1 MFYCLLKYVL
11 LGPLLRLL
19 FRPRIE
25 GLENVPATGAAI
37 VAGNHLSFSDHFLMP
52 AILKRRI
59 TFLAK
64 AEYFTG
70 PGIKGR
76 LTAFFFRSAG
86 QIPVDR
92 SSREAG
98 QAAVREGLGVLRK
111 GELLGIY
118 PEGTRSHD
126 GRLYKGKVG
135 VAVMALTAGVPV
147 VPCAMIGTFEA
158 QPPGRLIPRIRP
170 VTIRFGKPLE
180 FSRFAG
186 MEDQKAVLRA
196 VTDEIMYAILTL
208 SEQEYVD
215 QYAAIVKS
223 RQAGERGERE
233 RRFPRAPSADTARTP
248 GPPVAR
254 GAGGAQDTP
263 GPRYSAAIPKRCCS
277 RGADGTS
284 RTRDTVLVT
293 SSSPGSSAPSRA
305 SRRSRSAAETSATSG
320 LPCRVTT
327 TRSPP

>member
-1 MFYCLLKYVL
+1 MFYYLLKYVL
-11 LGPLLRLL
+11 LGPLLRLV

-25 GLENVPATGAAI
+25 GLDHVPSSGAGI

-76 LTAFFFRSAG
+76 LTAFFFHSAG

-92 SSREAG
+92 SGKDAG
-98 QAAVREGLGVLRK
+98 QAAIREGLGVLGK

-135 VAVMALTAGVPV
+135 VAKMALTAGVPV
-147 VPCAMIGTFEA
+147 IPCAMIGTFEA
-158 QPPGRLIPRIRP
+158 QPPGKVVPRIHP
-170 VTIRFGKPLE
+170 VAIRFGKPLD
-180 FSRFAG
+180 FSRYEG
-186 MEDQKAVLRA
+186 MEDERAVLRA

-208 SEQEYVD
+208 SGQEYVD
-215 QYAAIVKS
+215 QYAAVAK
-223 RQAGERGERE
+223 AEEDERRAQEK
-233 RRFPRAPSADTARTP
+233 RRFPRL
-248 GPPVAR
+248 
-254 GAGGAQDTP
+254 
-263 GPRYSAAIPKRCCS
+263 PRS
-277 RGADGTS
+277 
-284 RTRDTVLVT
+284 
-293 SSSPGSSAPSRA
+293 
-305 SRRSRSAAETSATSG
+305 
-320 LPCRVTT
+320 
-327 TRSPP
+327 

>member
-1 MFYCLLKYVL
+1 MFYYLLKYVV

-25 GLENVPATGAAI
+25 GLEHVPETGAAI

-52 AILKRRI
+52 AVLKRRI

-76 LTAFFFRSAG
+76 LTAAFFRSAG

-92 SSREAG
+92 SGKEAG
-98 QAAVREGLGVLRK
+98 QAAIREGLGVLGK

-135 VAVMALTAGVPV
+135 VAVMALRAGVPV

-158 QPPGRLIPRIRP
+158 QPPGTVVPRLRP
-170 VTIRFGKPLE
+170 VAIRFGEPLD
-180 FSRFAG
+180 FSRYAG
-186 MEDQKAVLRA
+186 MENEKAVLRA
-196 VTDEIMYAILTL
+196 VTDEIMYAILSL
-208 SEQEYVD
+208 SGQEYVD
-215 QYAAIVKS
+215 RYAADAKA
-223 RQAGERGERE
+223 QAAAAEAARE
-233 RRFPRAPSADTARTP
+233 RRF
-248 GPPVAR
+248 
-254 GAGGAQDTP
+254 
-263 GPRYSAAIPKRCCS
+263 
-277 RGADGTS
+277 
-284 RTRDTVLVT
+284 
-293 SSSPGSSAPSRA
+293 
-305 SRRSRSAAETSATSG
+305 RR
-320 LPCRVTT
+320 LPL
-327 TRSPP
+327 S

>member
-1 MFYCLLKYVL
+1 MFYHLLKYVL
-11 LGPLLRLL
+11 LGPLLRLV

-25 GLENVPATGAAI
+25 GLENVPAEGAAI

-70 PGIKGR
+70 PGLKGR

-92 SSREAG
+92 SGKEAG
-98 QAAVREGLGVLRK
+98 QAAIREGLGVLGK

-135 VAVMALTAGVPV
+135 VAVMALRAGVPV

-158 QPPGRLIPRIRP
+158 QPPGRRLPRIRP
-170 VTIRFGKPLE
+170 VAIRFGKALD
-180 FSRFAG
+180 FSRYAG
-186 MEDQKAVLRA
+186 MEKEKAVLRA
-196 VTDEIMYAILTL
+196 VTDEIMYAILAL

-215 QYAAIVKS
+215 EYAAVAKE
-223 RQAGERGERE
+223 RQTAEQGVRE
-233 RRFPRAPSADTARTP
+233 RRFPR
-248 GPPVAR
+248 
-254 GAGGAQDTP
+254 
-263 GPRYSAAIPKRCCS
+263 
-277 RGADGTS
+277 
-284 RTRDTVLVT
+284 
-293 SSSPGSSAPSRA
+293 SPLG
-305 SRRSRSAAETSATSG
+305 
-320 LPCRVTT
+320 
-327 TRSPP
+327 

>member
-1 MFYCLLKYVL
+1 MFYYLLKYVL
-11 LGPLLRLL
+11 LGPLLRLV

-25 GLENVPATGAAI
+25 GLEHVPASGPAI

-76 LTAFFFRSAG
+76 LTAAFFRSAG

-92 SSREAG
+92 SGKEAG
-98 QAAVREGLGVLRK
+98 QAAIREGLGVLGK

-135 VAVMALTAGVPV
+135 VAVMALKARVPV

-158 QPPGRLIPRIRP
+158 QPPGRKIPHIRP
-170 VTIRFGKPLE
+170 VAIRFGEPLD
-180 FSRFAG
+180 FSRYVG
-186 MEDQKAVLRA
+186 MEDEKAVLRA
-196 VTDEIMYAILTL
+196 VTDEIMYAILAL
-208 SEQEYVD
+208 SGQEYVD
-215 QYAAIVKS
+215 QYAADAKAELAAA
-223 RQAGERGERE
+223 QGAKE
-233 RRFPRAPSADTARTP
+233 RRFPRAPL
-248 GPPVAR
+248 G
-254 GAGGAQDTP
+254 
-263 GPRYSAAIPKRCCS
+263 
-277 RGADGTS
+277 
-284 RTRDTVLVT
+284 
-293 SSSPGSSAPSRA
+293 
-305 SRRSRSAAETSATSG
+305 
-320 LPCRVTT
+320 
-327 TRSPP
+327 

>member
-1 MFYCLLKYVL
+1 MFYYLLKYVV
-11 LGPLLRLL
+11 LGPLLRVV

-25 GLENVPATGAAI
+25 GLEHVPASGPAI
-37 VAGNHLSFSDHFLMP
+37 IAGNHLSFSDHFLMP

-70 PGIKGR
+70 PGLKGR

-92 SSREAG
+92 SGKEAG
-98 QAAVREGLGVLRK
+98 QAAIREGLGVLRK

-158 QPPGRLIPRIRP
+158 QPPGKVVPRIRP
-170 VTIRFGKPLE
+170 VTIRFGEPLD
-180 FSRFAG
+180 FSRYAG
-186 MEDQKAVLRA
+186 MEHEKAVLRA
-196 VTDEIMYAILTL
+196 VTDEIVYAILTL
-208 SEQEYVD
+208 SGQEYVD
-215 QYAAIVKS
+215 EYAAVVKE
-223 RQAGERGERE
+223 RQAAEENAR
-233 RRFPRAPSADTARTP
+233 RRFPRAPLS
-248 GPPVAR
+248 
-254 GAGGAQDTP
+254 
-263 GPRYSAAIPKRCCS
+263 
-277 RGADGTS
+277 
-284 RTRDTVLVT
+284 
-293 SSSPGSSAPSRA
+293 
-305 SRRSRSAAETSATSG
+305 
-320 LPCRVTT
+320 
-327 TRSPP
+327 

>member
-1 MFYCLLKYVL
+1 MFYYLLKYVL
-11 LGPLLRLL
+11 LGPLLRLV

-25 GLENVPATGAAI
+25 GLDHVPSSGAAI
-37 VAGNHLSFSDHFLMP
+37 VAGNHLSFADHFLMP

-70 PGIKGR
+70 PGLKGR

-92 SSREAG
+92 SGKEAG
-98 QAAVREGLGVLRK
+98 QAAIREGLGVLRK

-135 VAVMALTAGVPV
+135 VAVMALQAGVPV

-158 QPPGRLIPRIRP
+158 QPPGRVIPRIHP
-170 VTIRFGKPLE
+170 IAIRFGEPLD
-180 FSRFAG
+180 FSRYTG
-186 MEDQKAVLRA
+186 MENEKAVLRA
-196 VTDEIMYAILTL
+196 ITDEIMYAVLSL

-215 QYAAIVKS
+215 EYAAVVKAE
-223 RQAGERGERE
+223 QAAAGAEKE
-233 RRFPRAPSADTARTP
+233 RRFPR
-248 GPPVAR
+248 
-254 GAGGAQDTP
+254 
-263 GPRYSAAIPKRCCS
+263 
-277 RGADGTS
+277 
-284 RTRDTVLVT
+284 
-293 SSSPGSSAPSRA
+293 
-305 SRRSRSAAETSATSG
+305 
-320 LPCRVTT
+320 LPL
-327 TRSPP
+327 S